1 MNFNYYD
8 TYAAMIGEL
17 GSANYSSVD
26 DLSKSVLLAKQKEP
40 FKLSE
45 GEEVFL
51 GMEIPRR
58 FLVFG
63 TWSAVDKDW
72 PLPDTTCPEYDGD
85 Q

>member
-40 FKLSE
+40 FSVDEDELS
-45 GEEVFL
+45 L
-51 GMEIPRR
+51 GDEIPRR
-58 FLVFG
+58 LLVYG
-63 TWSAVDKDW
+63 TYSAVDKDW
-72 PLPDTTCPEYDGD
+72 PLPDTTCPEYDGEH
-85 Q
+85 